1 MANVVGSKGQVVI
14 EKKLRDKLGIE
25 PGWTAIQRLVDDHIE
40 IYFVPP
46 PHRRSLRGI
55 LKSDI
60 HIPESEWHEAR
71 ERAWRAAGED
81 RVRRMAEADAEYRQE
96 RQEP

>member
-1 MANVVGSKGQVVI
+1 MPSTVGSKGQVVI
-14 EKKLRDKLGIE
+14 EKKLRDRLGVE

-55 LKSDI
+55 FKSDI
-60 HIPESEWHEAR
+60 QVSDDEWHEVKAQ
-71 ERAWRAAGED
+71 AWRAAAEE
-81 RVRRMAEADAEYRQE
+81 RVRRMAEDEEGWRRQNE
-96 RQEP
+96 AR